1 MQKDNNV
8 KLIAFVELM
17 LQWVLFSSICYA
29 VYFGVLKLDESFFM
43 RGFWVPLAVTLAFF
57 SRKFIRKFR
66 LFILSNILI
75 MIVCVAAGQGAEMIS
90 FNVILGFLIC
100 AYSTGLKNREVRIYN
115 DNSIPIR
122 EGQNAETVRDAAI
135 RSLVAKEAVSI
146 YFVAVI
152 VVGYFLG
159 VAANNS
165 LLMNIESFFCIVFII
180 LQIVHNNLKQ
190 LNYAFNIDG
199 AKADFPASQI
209 ITVSRFV
216 MISSVL
222 LIAAGMLLFYNG
234 YYGNIFYHMG
244 AGFMFIFR
252 MVMKFILFLMS
263 LSGRE
268 QTSQEENITETEPE
282 EFIGPEPLPDDNDFM
297 ELLAEIF
304 GVVLIVGMLFGIIYL
319 IKTYA
324 SAFNK
329 TRKVNFDTVEHVAS
343 KEKKSK
349 VTVPVSVP
357 VKKDTRNTHKLR
369 KLYKKSVLN
378 GTSGNTPDT
387 TLVPSRLTST
397 TITSDEEAGARITI
411 LYEKARYSMDNITD
425 QEIDEFKRISNNG

>member
-1 MQKDNNV
+1 MQKDNYV
-8 KLIAFVELM
+8 KLIAFVELI

-29 VYFGVLKLDESFFM
+29 IYFGVLKLDESFFM

-115 DNSIPIR
+115 EIPIR

-282 EFIGPEPLPDDNDFM
+282 ELISPEPLPNDNDFM

-319 IKTYA
+319 VKTYA